1 MMMTTTIPMNST
13 RSDSSSGSSPEPDAL
28 AVMPGG
34 QPDFKHSYSGSSP
47 ELKSPPAPV
56 ARARADRA
64 VMRRA
69 RLQARSSQK

>member
-34 QPDFKHSYSGSSP
+34 QPDSKHSYSGSSP
-47 ELKSPPAPV
+47 ELESPPAPV
-56 ARARADRA
+56 AIASPAS
-64 VMRRA
+64 
-69 RLQARSSQK
+69 QASDLWSDDDDP